1 MEKFGDICRSRE
13 SNTVYHM
20 KKCHGIYTTLQN
32 GFGSFYLLN
41 FAIIQGKGSFHSPLL
56 LNGIKSDSQCTLPL
70 IKRGE
75 LNGAFSLQVISILC
89 IYRIISVWLT
99 DGLTTL
105 EMAVTSL
112 GMMACTLGFILFAVS
127 LTLTIEDAHQNLKN
141 LRNLAKQDLGIDK
154 YKV

>member
-1 MEKFGDICRSRE
+1 M
-13 SNTVYHM
+13 
-20 KKCHGIYTTLQN
+20 
-32 GFGSFYLLN
+32 
-41 FAIIQGKGSFHSPLL
+41 
-56 LNGIKSDSQCTLPL
+56 
-70 IKRGE
+70 
-75 LNGAFSLQVISILC
+75 
-89 IYRIISVWLT
+89 WLT

-112 GMMACTLGFILFAVS
+112 GMMVSTLGFIMFAVS